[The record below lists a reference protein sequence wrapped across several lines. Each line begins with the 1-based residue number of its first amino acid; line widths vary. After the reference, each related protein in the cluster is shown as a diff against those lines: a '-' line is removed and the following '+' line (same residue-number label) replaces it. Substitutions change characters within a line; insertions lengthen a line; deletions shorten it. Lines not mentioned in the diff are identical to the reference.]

1 MSLPDTVIAVI
12 LGAILLLNAVM
23 LVLLFRTIKDKGKE
37 KPEDFGNLI
46 ENALYKNQL
55 DLMQKT
61 NDHIR
66 EQLEKTRAVIDQRF
80 EVLSEKN
87 AQTLSNATK
96 ELYEIQNKFSQ
107 VEVQLLKTV
116 SDELA
121 KINASV
127 ETRLATGFEQTRTT
141 FTNVM
146 ERLAVIDQAQTN
158 IEALSKDI
166 IQLQD
171 ILQDKT
177 KRGNFGEF
185 QLNAILENVFG
196 VSGDIYQTQYKMSN
210 DTRVD
215 AIIFTPENK
224 GHIAIDSKFPLENY
238 RKMIVPGIPEAE
250 KKNYE
255 TAFKADVKKHIDDI
269 SRKYIIPGET
279 IGYALMFIPS
289 EAIYYYILA
298 IQQELVGYAEKKHV
312 ALTSPTTLIAT
323 LKVIQ
328 ISLLDYKRRQNT
340 NLIIEELRKLS
351 KEFERYN
358 DRWTLVRKAIEKA
371 KDESDKLSTTNEKII
386 KQFEQIGKMDE
397 ETLLEEKVS
406 SE

>member
-1 MSLPDTVIAVI
+1 MSLPEIMISII
-12 LGAILLLNAVM
+12 LGIVLLMNVFILLF
-23 LVLLFRTIKDKGKE
+23 LLKKARTNKTQETE
-37 KPEDFGNLI
+37 KFENMI
-46 ENALYKNQL
+46 ESALYKNQFEI
-55 DLMQKT
+55 MNKT
-61 NDHIR
+61 NEHITQ
-66 EQLEKTRAVIDQRF
+66 QLEQTRSVIDQRF
-80 EVLSEKN
+80 ENLSEKN

-107 VEVQLLKTV
+107 VEVQMLKTV

-127 ETRLATGFEQTRTT
+127 ENRLASGFEQTTAT
-141 FTNVM
+141 FSNVM

-177 KRGNFGEF
+177 KRGSFGEF

-196 VSGDIYQTQYKMSN
+196 VSGDIYQTQYQMTN
-210 DTRVD
+210 GFRVD

-238 RKMIVPGIPEAE
+238 QKMNEPDITPAD

-255 TAFKADVKKHIDDI
+255 THFKVDVKKHIDDI

-279 IGYALMFIPS
+279 IGNALMFIPS
-289 EAIYYYILA
+289 EAVYYYILA
-298 IQQELVGYAEKKHV
+298 NQQELVTYAEKKHV

-328 ISLLDYKRRQNT
+328 VALLDYKRRQNT

-351 KEFERYN
+351 KEFERYTE
-358 DRWTLVRKAIEKA
+358 RWGQVRKAIEKA
-371 KDESDKLSTTNEKII
+371 KDESDKLSTTNDKII
-386 KQFEQIGKMDE
+386 KRFERIEKMDE
-397 ETLLEEKVS
+397 ENFLEKVS
-406 SE
+406 GE